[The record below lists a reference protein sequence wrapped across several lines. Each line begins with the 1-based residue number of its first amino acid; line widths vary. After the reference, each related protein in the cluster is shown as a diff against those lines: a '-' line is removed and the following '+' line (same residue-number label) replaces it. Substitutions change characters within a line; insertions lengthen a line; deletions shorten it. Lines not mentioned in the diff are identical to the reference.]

1 MKNVDVSSQ
10 WSGGF
15 VFVVGSK
22 NNDLKIF
29 QGLNS
34 DSCCDL
40 SVEMARGISSTKT
53 KYHHANLC
61 YRML

>member
-1 MKNVDVSSQ
+1 M
-10 WSGGF
+10 
-15 VFVVGSK
+15 FVVGSK